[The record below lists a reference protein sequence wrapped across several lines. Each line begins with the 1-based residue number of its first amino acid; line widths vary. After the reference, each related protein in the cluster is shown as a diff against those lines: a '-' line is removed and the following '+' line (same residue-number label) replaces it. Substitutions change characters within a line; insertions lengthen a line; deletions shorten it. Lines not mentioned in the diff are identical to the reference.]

1 MHLLPC
7 PCPPT
12 RRSLFEPTLCLEQLR
27 YSGVFEATSIKK
39 SGFPF
44 RFSHEQFVKRYKCVG
59 VPELPLP
66 PPSTTPLEWAQAA
79 RSLMISMPRSLGDGH
94 RLRLGATMVPRRG
107 RKWPG
112 RLGRQGGATAELA
125 TTGRLLG
132 RASEGSRPPKLTR
145 FLRI

>member
-1 MHLLPC
+1 MHPC
-7 PCPPT
+7 
-12 RRSLFEPTLCLEQLR
+12 RSLFEPTLCLEQLR

-44 RFSHEQFVKRYKCVG
+44 RFTHEQFVKRYKCVG

-94 RLRLGATMVPRRG
+94 RLRLGATMVPWHRQNRPS
-107 RKWPG
+107 WP
-112 RLGRQGGATAELA
+112 
-125 TTGRLLG
+125 
-132 RASEGSRPPKLTR
+132 
-145 FLRI
+145 